1 MTIKELRKEKGLTQ
15 AAFAQSIGVS
25 VPSIGGYEAGRIHPS
40 AKVLDK
46 IKEVYGLEIAADT
59 SEKSKLNAKVCGG
72 NHSLDAKER
81 FPPVPQPQSAR
92 LPFMGRSLV
101 SADLSAN
108 RTSATGGCPRFVP
121 LQESNQGID

>member
-59 SEKSKLNAKVCGG
+59 SEKSRLNAKVC
-72 NHSLDAKER
+72 
-81 FPPVPQPQSAR
+81 
-92 LPFMGRSLV
+92 
-101 SADLSAN
+101 AN
-108 RTSATGGCPRFVP
+108 RTSSTGGCPRFVP
-121 LQESNQGID
+121 LRESNQRIDKPRSSSSNAL